1 MSSAR
6 EPKKYLVG
14 GFSAILLVLAAV
26 IALAMISNARVNDD
40 LRTYRETTPRVA
52 ALDRMRAAASALAAS
67 ANKAAALAIA
77 RYVASSDTISL
88 LDREINAQRNERVTA
103 KREFADALADFV
115 RIVHDRPEDTDRDIV
130 NNISNTYFQLIVAQ
144 DAFFGTVDNEPD
156 SRGIIDAWQKLEKTG
171 VALLFLITEELKT
184 ESFYLS
190 TVDRRLDRTTKVS
203 LKWVVGFSALGMII
217 ALMLGFFATT
227 AILRLFRETAGQREA
242 LETANAS
249 LERAMID
256 LKELQRSVIDA
267 ERFST
272 LGKLTATVSHELR
285 NPMAAIRNSLFLI
298 RKFGGNSE
306 KIASNVDR
314 AERNIKRCD
323 NIIGDLLEYT
333 RDRNLNL
340 QPQPLSKW
348 VRSVVE
354 DQLMQEGV
362 SLKLDL
368 DKSRAEI
375 MVDDDRFRRV
385 LINLLENAGQAI
397 RGSSSKGKI
406 VVSTEARAGM
416 ALIDV
421 TDDGPG
427 IPADILP
434 KIFEPLFTT
443 KNFGAGLG
451 LPTAKRLVDQ
461 HRGTLI
467 VMTEQ
472 GKGTTFRI
480 TLPLRERQ
488 KNVAA

>member
-1 MSSAR
+1 MSSAP

-26 IALAMISNARVNDD
+26 IALTVISNARVNDD
-40 LRTYRETTPRVA
+40 LRTYREATPRVA

-77 RYVASSDTISL
+77 KYIASSEAIGL
-88 LDREINAQRNERVTA
+88 LDREIDTQRNERVTA
-103 KREFADALADFV
+103 KREFADALADFIQ
-115 RIVHDRPEDTDRDIV
+115 IVHDRPEDTDRDVV
-130 NNISNTYFQLIVAQ
+130 NRISNTYFQLIVAQ

-156 SRGIIDAWQKLEKTG
+156 SRNTIDAWQKLEKTG
-171 VALLFLITEELKT
+171 VALLFLIAEELKA

-190 TVDRRLDRTTKVS
+190 TVDRRLDRTTKVT

-217 ALMLGFFATT
+217 ALLLGFFATA
-227 AILRLFRETAGQREA
+227 AILRLFRETAGQQEA

-256 LKELQRSVIDA
+256 LKGLQRSVIDA

-348 VRSVVE
+348 VRAVVE

-406 VVSTEARAGM
+406 VVSTEARGGM
-416 ALIDV
+416 ALIDI

-451 LPTAKRLVDQ
+451 LPTAKRLVEQ
-461 HRGTLI
+461 HQGTLTVI
-467 VMTEQ
+467 TPQ
-472 GKGTTFRI
+472 GKGTTFRV
-480 TLPLRERQ
+480 TLPLREQRE
-488 KNVAA
+488 NVAA

>member
-1 MSSAR
+1 
-6 EPKKYLVG
+6 
-14 GFSAILLVLAAV
+14 
-26 IALAMISNARVNDD
+26 
-40 LRTYRETTPRVA
+40 
-52 ALDRMRAAASALAAS
+52 
-67 ANKAAALAIA
+67 
-77 RYVASSDTISL
+77 
-88 LDREINAQRNERVTA
+88 
-103 KREFADALADFV
+103 
-115 RIVHDRPEDTDRDIV
+115 
-130 NNISNTYFQLIVAQ
+130 
-144 DAFFGTVDNEPD
+144 
-156 SRGIIDAWQKLEKTG
+156 
-171 VALLFLITEELKT
+171 
-184 ESFYLS
+184 
-190 TVDRRLDRTTKVS
+190 
-203 LKWVVGFSALGMII
+203 VVGFSALGMII
-217 ALMLGFFATT
+217 ALLLGFFATT
-227 AILRLFRETAGQREA
+227 AILRLFRETTGQREA

-354 DQLMQEGV
+354 EQLMQEGV

-368 DKSRAEI
+368 EASRAEI

-397 RGSSSKGKI
+397 RGASSKGKI
-406 VVSTEARAGM
+406 VVSTEARGGM

-467 VMTEQ
+467 VITKQ